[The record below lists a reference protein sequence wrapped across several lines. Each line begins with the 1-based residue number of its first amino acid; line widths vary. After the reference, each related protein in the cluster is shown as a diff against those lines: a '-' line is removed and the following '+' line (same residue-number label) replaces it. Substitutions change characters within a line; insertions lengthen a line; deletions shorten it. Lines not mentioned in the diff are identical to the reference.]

1 MRAKKGSKRK
11 WIIQIMLLLLGVLS
25 LTGLTIKVAPQVSG
39 ILRQPDQFKTVIDS
53 YGQMSALVFIAF
65 QVIQVVISV
74 IPGDVVQIAGGY
86 IYGTFWGTVYSA
98 AGILIGTVAAF
109 YGARL
114 LGSGA
119 VRFFVS
125 EKSMQR
131 LHQMMDAPRSEFVL
145 FLFFLIPGL
154 PKDILV
160 YAAGLSPI
168 RSARF
173 FSLFTVARLP
183 GLVGSSV
190 IGANLQQ
197 ENYPFVIILLSICC
211 LLFGT
216 GFVCRRRI
224 MAFIKSMGASNTHR
238 REGK

>member
-11 WIIQIMLLLLGVLS
+11 WIIQIMLLLLGVLT
-25 LTGLTIKVAPQVSG
+25 LTGLTVTVAPEVTG
-39 ILRQPDQFKTVIDS
+39 ILRRPDQFKNVIDS
-53 YGQMSALVFIAF
+53 YGQMSVLVFIAF
-65 QVIQVVISV
+65 QVIQVVVSV

-98 AGILIGTVAAF
+98 AGILIGTLAAF

-119 VRFFVS
+119 IRFFVS
-125 EKSMQR
+125 EKNMQR
-131 LHQMMDAPRSEFVL
+131 RHQMMDAPRSETVL

-173 FSLFTVARLP
+173 FFLFTVARLP

-197 ENYPFVIILLSICC
+197 ENYSFVIILFSICC
-211 LLFGT
+211 LLFGG
-216 GFVCRRRI
+216 GFICRKRI
-224 MAFIKSMGASNTHR
+224 LAFIKSIGASTPGR
-238 REGK
+238 EEGK